1 MSVCISSK
9 ENKCSFDCPI
19 TGEKEQVSICAFKRN
34 RVYRGKSSG
43 LPVCTCA
50 IHSGKCVI
58 VKVMQ
63 SPSQNLQDHF
73 VSTTEKKVEVP
84 KAVMETIQAII
95 VPPSVLAHYG
105 TLDDKDMERLS
116 SVVPR
121 DSKKAK

>member
-43 LPVCTCA
+43 TSVCTCA

-58 VKVMQ
+58 VKIMQ
-63 SPSQNLQDHF
+63 SPSQKLQDHF
-73 VSTTEKKVEVP
+73 VSTTEKKVTIPKEV
-84 KAVMETIQAII
+84 AETIQAIV
-95 VPPSVLAHYG
+95 VPPSIMTHFG
-105 TLDDKDMERLS
+105 MLDEKEIERLS

-121 DSKKAK
+121 EGKKAK